1 MKRNTQLLA
10 GREGGRK
17 EENVTKGN
25 SPREEKSGVCVS
37 VCEGRNEC
45 MFVRPCMSVYG
56 KIAS

>member
-1 MKRNTQLLA
+1 MA
-10 GREGGRK
+10 EEGRK